1 MVIRF
6 ANPLSR
12 RTILALEDTLKQDIA
27 ALFDEKWEQRDGQKV
42 PEPSDLRLG
51 NDAVKL
57 DATILYAD
65 LVESTDL
72 VDQHTWWFAGEVYK
86 AFLHCAAK
94 IIKTNEGT
102 IVSYDGDRIM
112 AVFLGG
118 SKNSQAVNS
127 ALCLS
132 GAVKKIINPELLEH
146 YKGRTTFKG
155 LRHAVGIDNG
165 VIHAARTGV
174 RGDNDIVWIGK
185 AANHAA
191 KLCTLRDGT
200 YSTFITAD
208 VYNNMSDK
216 QKLSESRPGT
226 NMWDKDYWIERQRT
240 IYKSSWFRYGF

>member
-1 MVIRF
+1 M
-6 ANPLSR
+6 
-12 RTILALEDTLKQDIA
+12 ALEGTLKEDIA
-27 ALFDEKWEQRDGQKV
+27 ALFDEQWKQRDGQKV
-42 PEPSDLRLG
+42 PEPSDLRLS

-65 LVESTDL
+65 LAESTDL
-72 VDQHTWWFAGEVYK
+72 VDQYSWWFAGEVYK

-94 IIKTNEGT
+94 IIKANEGT

-132 GAVKKIINPELLEH
+132 GAVKKVINPELLEH
-146 YKGRTTFKG
+146 YKGRTTFTG
-155 LRHAVGIDNG
+155 LKHVVGIDNG
-165 VIHAARTGV
+165 TVYAARTGV

-191 KLCTLRDGT
+191 KLCSLRNESYAT
-200 YSTFITAD
+200 WITAD
-208 VYNNMSDK
+208 VYDNIHDK
-216 QKLSESRPGT
+216 QKYSETHPGT
-226 NMWDKDYWIERQRT
+226 NMWVQDYWAERKRT
-240 IYKSSWFRYGF
+240 VYKSSWFRFGY